1 MKPNRITDAKRV
13 SSITAYAKLLVSRR
27 SECHF
32 RMFGDEEKI
41 CSKCRYII
49 PVTDDDSKALEE
61 TIKSTTELPKCRQN
75 GG

>member
-1 MKPNRITDAKRV
+1 MKQNRNTGAETTTV
-13 SSITAYAKLLVSRR
+13 SPAIAKLPVIRR

-32 RMFGDEEKI
+32 RMFGNEEKI